1 MAEIDT
7 DRDVNDRPARHQYTI
22 IVNTRP
28 KKVDD
33 RELTFAEVVA
43 LAFPGATDPDVT
55 FTVTYHRAAGPQHE
69 GNLSEGGTVTI
80 KDGTIFD
87 VTRTRRS

>member
-1 MAEIDT
+1 MSDIDT
-7 DRDVNDRPARHQYTI
+7 ARGVEARPPRHRYTM

-28 KKVDD
+28 KVVND

-43 LAFPGATDPDVT
+43 LAFPGTPEPEVT
-55 FTVTYHRAAGPQHE
+55 FTVTYHRAAGPRHE

>member
-1 MAEIDT
+1 MADIGIEVQ
-7 DRDVNDRPARHQYTI
+7 DRQVRHHYKI
-22 IVNTRP
+22 VVNTRERTV
-28 KKVDD
+28 KD
-33 RELTFAEVVA
+33 RELSFAEVVA
-43 LAFPGATDPDVT
+43 LAFPGAHGTDVV
-55 FTVTYHRAAGPQHE
+55 FTVTYHRAVAPQRD

>member
-1 MAEIDT
+1 MADLDT
-7 DRDVNDRPARHQYTI
+7 ARDDHPSKHRYTI

-28 KKVDD
+28 RHVDD

-43 LAFPGATDPDVT
+43 LAFPGAPDPEVT
-55 FTVTYHRAAGPQHE
+55 FTVTYHRAAGPRHE

-80 KDGTIFD
+80 KNGTIVD

>member
-1 MAEIDT
+1 MVDMGIMER
-7 DRDVNDRPARHQYTI
+7 DRQVQRHYKI
-22 IVNTRP
+22 VVNTRE
-28 KKVDD
+28 KTVDH

-43 LAFPGATDPDVT
+43 LAFVGAHGTDVV
-55 FTVTYHRAAGPQHE
+55 FTVTYHRATAPHRD

-80 KDGTIFD
+80 KNGTLFD